1 MSLLRKRD
9 WGFVLLIIIFALTC
23 IRLGIWQLDR
33 LAQRRAEIQRIQTR
47 LDEPP
52 IAVSGTAIDPGL
64 AYRKALATGEFDPQG
79 EILLENQSLN
89 GQSGFHLISPLLF
102 QNADGAILVD
112 RGWIPFEAGMEANLK
127 PYEVPGTVVVTG
139 ILAPSVEQPGWGFL
153 ADPIPEPGEPALQ
166 TWRFLTI
173 ELIQK
178 QVDYPLAPL
187 ILIQSD
193 RLDAGPDYPQPDAAI
208 ELDEGPH
215 LGYAIQ
221 WFAFATIAAAGGS
234 LWIRRQLKKNKEGQA
249 EG

>member
-1 MSLLRKRD
+1 MKMLRKRD
-9 WGFVLLIIIFALTC
+9 WGFVLLVIVFALTC
-23 IRLGIWQLDR
+23 IRLGFWQLDR
-33 LAQRRAEIQRIQTR
+33 LAQRRAANEQIRAR

-52 IAVSGTAIDPGL
+52 VDISGTEIGPSL
-64 AYRKALATGEFDPQG
+64 AYRRAIAAGKFDPQDQ
-79 EILLENQSLN
+79 ILLENQSLN

-112 RGWIPFEAGMEANLK
+112 RGWIPFESGMEANLEQ
-127 PYEVPGTVVVTG
+127 YEVPGLIEVTG
-139 ILAPSVEQPGWGFL
+139 VLIPSVGQPAWGFL
-153 ADPIPEPGEPALQ
+153 ADPIPEAGEPPLQ

-178 QVDYPLAPL
+178 QVEYPLASL
-187 ILIQSD
+187 ILLQGE
-193 RLDAGPDYPQPDAAI
+193 RLDAGAAFPQPDATI

-221 WFAFATIAAAGGS
+221 WFAFATIAVAGGS
-234 LWIRRQLKKNKEGQA
+234 LWVRRQLVTNKEGQA